1 MEYFII
7 FIIAFTFYV
16 VGYQGYNFYKRKVEK
31 EYEGKEPAR
40 ELDISEPVVSFV
52 KTFKENPKRFTY
64 INDNDE
70 GYVYVLNI
78 DRKVLTDTFTGEVF
92 KIKEIN
98 DRWWDLLYPEIK
110 LTADEIDYI
119 DREIMKPYRKRKNR
133 YHRIVNER
141 KELQERRRLT
151 KIYQQEK

>member
-1 MEYFII
+1 MENFII
-7 FIIAFTFYV
+7 FIITFTFYV
-16 VGYQGYNFYKRKVEK
+16 VGYQGYNFYKRIVEK

-40 ELDISEPVVSFV
+40 ELDISEPIISFV
-52 KTFKENPKRFTY
+52 NTFKENPKRFTY
-64 INDNDE
+64 VEYE
-70 GYVYVLNI
+70 GYVCSLHTDY
-78 DRKVLTDTFTGEVF
+78 RVLTDTFTGEVF
-92 KIKEIN
+92 KIAESHYGWSIRN
-98 DRWWDLLYPEIK
+98 SEIK

-151 KIYQQEK
+151 KIYKQEK